1 MLLFMTIS
9 FQMFPDCV
17 LGPGIWV
24 MGNGKCNFIFG
35 FWWLGGDSHPHP
47 HLLQPVWLQF
57 SPQGAARVHC
67 SHTSEDWPV
76 IAKDEEPGPGL
87 WASEG
92 LYSARTPGK
101 KKWGWALWQKKKE
114 KQLVEKA
121 PHTPRGAP
129 GTPSTEQR
137 LGHQEQRP
145 LLPSVRG
152 KQMELDELLISA
164 PQPHS
169 HMPSGGRDRVNELN
183 REPETVSRIS
193 HRKEGSVEYFM

>member
-67 SHTSEDWPV
+67 SHTLEDWPV

-92 LYSARTPGK
+92 LYSPRTPVK
-101 KKWGWALWQKKKE
+101 K
-114 KQLVEKA
+114 
-121 PHTPRGAP
+121 
-129 GTPSTEQR
+129 
-137 LGHQEQRP
+137 
-145 LLPSVRG
+145 
-152 KQMELDELLISA
+152 
-164 PQPHS
+164 
-169 HMPSGGRDRVNELN
+169 SGGEHCGKRKRKSSWWRRHPTLPEEHLSHHLQNKGLGNKNRDHYCLLSEEN
-183 REPETVSRIS
+183 RWS
-193 HRKEGSVEYFM
+193 

>member
-35 FWWLGGDSHPHP
+35 FWWLGGDSHPHL

-67 SHTSEDWPV
+67 SHTLEDWPV

-92 LYSARTPGK
+92 LYSPRTPGK
-101 KKWGWALWQKKKE
+101 KKVGVSTVAKE
-114 KQLVEKA
+114 KGKTAGGE
-121 PHTPRGAP
+121 
-129 GTPSTEQR
+129 GTPPSPRSTCHTIYRTKVWASRTETIIAFCQR
-137 LGHQEQRP
+137 KTDGARRVAHLCSP
-145 LLPSVRG
+145 
-152 KQMELDELLISA
+152 A
-164 PQPHS
+164 PQS
-169 HMPSGGRDRVNELN
+169 YAQWG
-183 REPETVSRIS
+183 
-193 HRKEGSVEYFM
+193 